1 MNEVLKSGLA
11 ERDNVFKIHVIA
23 QGFGLLDA
31 LAIKK
36 NKEAANIYRTLI
48 LSLLDNYKDKNDK
61 SVSSMLL

>member
-11 ERDNVFKIHVIA
+11 EKDNVFKIHVIA

-48 LSLLDNYKDKNDK
+48 LALLDNYKD
-61 SVSSMLL
+61 